1 MPLTL
6 MLLLPF
12 TYNQWDTKLCFFA
25 QKNYFSVDT
34 FLPDLEY
41 LPWNTT
47 DIYSE
52 PNDALS
58 QRYSLFKSVLDS
70 QASLEKCCVKREFM
84 VHGSINSEIQ
94 GKIATQN
101 HLHRKVIM
109 VLHVIEW
116 FILQYLL
123 S

>member
-25 QKNYFSVDT
+25 QKNYFYVDT
-34 FLPDLEY
+34 FLLDLEY

-47 DIYSE
+47 DMYSE

-58 QRYSLFKSVLDS
+58 QRYSLLKSVLDS
-70 QASLEKCCVKREFM
+70 QAPLEKCCVKREFM
-84 VHGSINSEIQ
+84 VHGRSTVKFKAKLPCRTIY
-94 GKIATQN
+94 
-101 HLHRKVIM
+101 
-109 VLHVIEW
+109 IEK
-116 FILQYLL
+116 
-123 S
+123 